1 MDRLHTPFEAVFL
14 MPGDPKE
21 CREHAKHCLEL
32 AAQAASPLAKARFE
46 DLAQTWAL
54 LATDIERTKALV
66 AHWAASDDMSKTG

>member
-1 MDRLHTPFEAVFL
+1 

-32 AAQAASPLAKARFE
+32 AAQTASPLAKARFE
-46 DLAQTWAL
+46 DLAQTWAR

-66 AHWAASDDMSKTG
+66 AHWTASDDKSKAG